1 MPDLNTS
8 GTLAD
13 AVKSLS
19 AKTPVGSVMRSADWR
34 AVPSEIKNKAQFS
47 AQVESTRV
55 LQAVQD
61 RLTMAI
67 EGNRTDGG
75 ALMSRER
82 FISDMR
88 RIAQDEGIATG
99 EENLTD
105 IASVPRLGLIYD
117 MQVQQAEGYAAWKMD
132 QGRDELYLWPCW
144 ELVREDDRETP
155 RGEKRV
161 KGEVVADPA
170 NSWEARWEAAGGTL
184 YGGRMIARKDS
195 DVWQNLGNG
204 VGGWEDT
211 LGNPYPPFAFS
222 SGMGVENV
230 DREEAIALGVMADE
244 EEIEP
249 DDRALDEGMEAS
261 AEGLDPLLIEALEKG
276 SQGLIRVVGGVIKWA
291 GNKLSN
297 RDVSDQAR
305 DENGRWTDTGAGSD
319 SDFEQSGFRYIPHDE
334 WNPGDA
340 LKSSHVWVPDDAG
353 ELKPSDEEQDGVSVF
368 KSYADAKK
376 YAKYSRGWMVHVG
389 GRIGIPAGDVL
400 PGERMVKDPV
410 VLRYSRRA
418 SDSDEWPDL

>member
-1 MPDLNTS
+1 MPDLNSS

-67 EGNRTDGG
+67 KGNRTDGG

-132 QGRDELYLWPCW
+132 HGRDELYLWPCW

-276 SQGLIRVVGGVIKWA
+276 SQGLIRVVGGVIKW
-291 GNKLSN
+291 L
-297 RDVSDQAR
+297 
-305 DENGRWTDTGAGSD
+305 
-319 SDFEQSGFRYIPHDE
+319 
-334 WNPGDA
+334 
-340 LKSSHVWVPDDAG
+340 
-353 ELKPSDEEQDGVSVF
+353 
-368 KSYADAKK
+368 
-376 YAKYSRGWMVHVG
+376 RGG
-389 GRIGIPAGDVL
+389 
-400 PGERMVKDPV
+400 
-410 VLRYSRRA
+410 
-418 SDSDEWPDL
+418 